1 MAVPKLDPRYNHDR
15 IYQYAEYKV
24 LAATFGR
31 KQPRAWYE
39 FVNPFSRGKSKPRLA
54 IRLLPYKL
62 ALSVG
67 VLLLVG
73 SMAVMAALQA
83 DTTSLEYAGQELSA
97 NLATLDQSIQ
107 EAVGAII
114 EAEGE
119 VFSGGVVPPSEIVYP
134 AVTKYLVLTNIPSA
148 SGKTLIRELYP
159 LSKRLISLEP

>member
-1 MAVPKLDPRYNHDR
+1 MSVPKLDPRYNRDR

-31 KQPRAWYE
+31 KKPRAWYE
-39 FVNPFSRGKSKPRLA
+39 ILSPFNRGKTKARFA

-62 ALSVG
+62 AFATG
-67 VLLLVG
+67 ILLLFG
-73 SMAVMAALQA
+73 SLAVMAALQA
-83 DTTSLEYAGQELSA
+83 DTARLDYTGQEYSA
-97 NLATLDQSIQ
+97 NLASLDQSIQ

-119 VFSGGVVPPSEIVYP
+119 VFSGGIVPPSEIVYP

-148 SGKTLIRELYP
+148 SGKTLVRELYP
-159 LSKRLISLEP
+159 LSKKLISLEP